1 MKDLAI
7 VLGIRPDVI
16 RASKILKLLKESSE
30 IDFDFIWSG
39 QHYSENMKDTF
50 FKQLNV
56 PIPDF
61 EFNVHS
67 HSKSYDNTA
76 EEIESVKNLGTKVP
90 TDASIVSSIIT
101 NLYNHFQNHKYKAAV
116 FLGDTNTVM
125 GSIAAAQHNIPIV
138 HIEGC
143 MRSYD
148 WRMPEEKYR
157 TIIDHLSDR
166 IYAYLDSYK
175 QQGLNEGISEKIIK
189 VTGNPIVDIINEHS
203 QYFDN
208 GSDYLEENILNLV
221 KDSFVLVT
229 CHRRENILNEESFKN
244 IVSLLNSIKNSNVIF
259 PMGYKTQEILNNSG
273 LSLNKNIKVI
283 DPIGYL
289 EFMFLLKRADF
300 VATDSGTVIEEA
312 CIMGIPSIQM
322 RYSTERPEVY
332 DVNASVKF
340 DPTRNDIK
348 FTEIIKKVKSINQ
361 GWANPFGDGNSSEI
375 IVKDLIDLSNNN
387 NFKNHNPDDYS
398 FDTTRSFKE

>member
-7 VLGIRPDVI
+7 ILGIRPDVI
-16 RASKILKLLKESSE
+16 RASKILKLLKNQKE
-30 IDFDFIWSG
+30 IDFDFLWSG

-61 EFNVHS
+61 EFTLDTQNDS
-67 HSKSYDNTA
+67 T
-76 EEIESVKNLGTKVP
+76 
-90 TDASIVSSIIT
+90 IVSSTIT
-101 NLYNHFQNHKYKAAV
+101 NLYNHFGNHKYKAVV

-157 TIIDHLSDR
+157 TVIDHLSDR

-175 QQGLNEGISEKIIK
+175 KQGLNEGISEKIIK
-189 VTGNPIVDIINEHS
+189 VTGNPIVDIINENFEKFES
-203 QYFDN
+203 GFT
-208 GSDYLEENILNLV
+208 YLEKDLQDIV
-221 KDSFVLVT
+221 KSKYVLVT
-229 CHRRENILNEESFKN
+229 SHRRENILNIDSFTN
-244 IVSLLNSIKNSNVIF
+244 IVNLLNSINDKNVIF
-259 PMGYKTQEILNNSG
+259 PMGYKTQEILKNSK
-273 LSLNKNIKVI
+273 LKLNSNIKVL

-289 EFMFLLKRADF
+289 EFMYLLKNSAF
-300 VATDSGTVIEEA
+300 VATDSGTVVEEA
-312 CIMGIPSIQM
+312 CILGIPSIQM

-332 DVNASVKF
+332 DVKASVKF
-340 DPTRNDIK
+340 DPTEDNPHISKILGDVEALNK
-348 FTEIIKKVKSINQ
+348 N
-361 GWANPFGDGNSSEI
+361 WDNPFGSGDASET
-375 IVKDLIDLSNNN
+375 IVNDLIELSKSN
-387 NFKNHNPDDYS
+387 NFKKHKPSDYA
-398 FDTTRSFKE
+398 FDVSNSFKE

>member
-7 VLGIRPDVI
+7 ILGIRPDVI
-16 RASKILKLLKESSE
+16 RASKILKLLKNQKE
-30 IDFDFIWSG
+30 IDFDFLWSG

-61 EFNVHS
+61 EFTLDTQNDS
-67 HSKSYDNTA
+67 T
-76 EEIESVKNLGTKVP
+76 
-90 TDASIVSSIIT
+90 IVSSTIT
-101 NLYNHFQNHKYKAAV
+101 NLYNHFGNHKYKAAV

-157 TIIDHLSDR
+157 TVIDHLSDR

-175 QQGLNEGISEKIIK
+175 KQGLNEGISEKIIK
-189 VTGNPIVDIINEHS
+189 VTGNPIVDIINENFEKFES
-203 QYFDN
+203 GFT
-208 GSDYLEENILNLV
+208 YLEKDLQDTV
-221 KDSFVLVT
+221 KSEYVLVT
-229 CHRRENILNEESFKN
+229 SHRRENILNIDSFTN
-244 IVSLLNSIKNSNVIF
+244 IVNLLNSINDKNVIF
-259 PMGYKTQEILNNSG
+259 PMGYKTQEILKNSK
-273 LSLNKNIKVI
+273 LKLNSNIKVL

-289 EFMFLLKRADF
+289 EFMYLLKNSTF
-300 VATDSGTVIEEA
+300 VATDSGTVVEEA
-312 CIMGIPSIQM
+312 CILGIPSIQM

-332 DVNASVKF
+332 DVKASVKF
-340 DPTRNDIK
+340 DPTEDNPHISKILGDVEALNK
-348 FTEIIKKVKSINQ
+348 N
-361 GWANPFGDGNSSEI
+361 WDNPFGSGDASET
-375 IVKDLIDLSNNN
+375 IVNDLIELSKSN
-387 NFKNHNPDDYS
+387 NFKKHKPSDYA
-398 FDTTRSFKE
+398 FDVSNSFKE

>member
-7 VLGIRPDVI
+7 ILGIRPDVI
-16 RASKILKLLKESSE
+16 RASKILKLLKNQNE
-30 IDFDFIWSG
+30 IDFDFLWSG

-56 PIPDF
+56 PIPDY
-61 EFNVHS
+61 EFILDTQNDS
-67 HSKSYDNTA
+67 T
-76 EEIESVKNLGTKVP
+76 
-90 TDASIVSSIIT
+90 IVSSTIK
-101 NLYNHFQNHKYKAAV
+101 NLYNHFENHKYKAAV

-157 TIIDHLSDR
+157 TVIDHLSDR

-175 QQGLNEGISEKIIK
+175 KQGLNEGISEKIIK
-189 VTGNPIVDIINEHS
+189 VTGNPIVDIINENFEQFES
-203 QYFDN
+203 
-208 GSDYLEENILNLV
+208 GLSYLENDIQNIV
-221 KDSFVLVT
+221 KSEYVLVT
-229 CHRRENILNEESFKN
+229 CHRRENILNIDSFTN
-244 IVSLLNSIKNSNVIF
+244 IINLLNSIINKNVIF
-259 PMGYKTQEILNNSG
+259 PMGYKTQEILQNSK
-273 LSLNKNIKVI
+273 LKLNGNIQVI

-289 EFMFLLKRADF
+289 EFMYLLKNSSY

-312 CIMGIPSIQM
+312 CILGVPSIQM

-332 DVNASVKF
+332 DVKASVKF
-340 DPTRNDIK
+340 DPTEANPQISKILADVEALNK
-348 FTEIIKKVKSINQ
+348 NWS
-361 GWANPFGDGNSSEI
+361 NPFGVGDASEI
-375 IVKDLIDLSNNN
+375 IVKDLIRLSKNND
-387 NFKNHNPDDYS
+387 FKKHKPTDYS
-398 FDTTRSFKE
+398 FDVSNSFKE